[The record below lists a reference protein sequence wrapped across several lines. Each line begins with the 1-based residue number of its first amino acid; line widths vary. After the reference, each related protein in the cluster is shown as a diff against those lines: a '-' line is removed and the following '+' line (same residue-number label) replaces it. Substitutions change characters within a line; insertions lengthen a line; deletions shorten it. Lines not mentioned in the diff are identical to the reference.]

1 MVARVVVTLIGLV
14 DFGLAVDVQSWQG
27 ELDLQAGEDAW
38 ILKANHGQCKAPW
51 HAVTICW
58 EYEPQNAEYLFN
70 GFLSYHILEKQ
81 FREKMKEPTGYRYV
95 L

>member
-38 ILKANHGQCKAPW
+38 IPKANHGQCKAPW
-51 HAVTICW
+51 NAVTICW
-58 EYEPQNAEYLFN
+58 EYEPQNAEYVFI
-70 GFLSYHILEKQ
+70 FLIFFYCCFLIISYVVK
-81 FREKMKEPTGYRYV
+81 TV
-95 L
+95 

>member
-38 ILKANHGQCKAPW
+38 IPKANHGKCKAPW
-51 HAVTICW
+51 HAGNVSLKTL
-58 EYEPQNAEYLFN
+58 NTLLN
-70 GFLSYHILEKQ
+70 FLMVVLIISYIVK
-81 FREKMKEPTGYRYV
+81 TV
-95 L
+95 